1 MIAKW
6 IAGIVAVSCLVVA
19 MASLTCA
26 AVAGG
31 TGEAARKYRILHI
44 MSYHSPWRWT
54 DGQLHG
60 FKFGM
65 GGVAAEYRVFQMDTK
80 RRSSPGEKEQAGRE
94 ARKIIDSWK
103 PDLVYVTDDDAQQYV
118 TRYYVNKGIPFVF
131 SGVNRAP
138 SDYGFDGAANV
149 TGVLETEHFV
159 ESVRLLKAIVPKVRR
174 IAVLFDT
181 DPMWTPIIARMRAGS
196 RQFPDIDFV
205 GWDRI
210 VSFTAYRKK
219 IRALQSRADA
229 VALIG
234 IFNFKDPSGKNVP
247 YQDVLKWTAENSRLP
262 DFSLWIDRV
271 HYGTLCAVNV
281 SEAEQGI
288 AAGRIAR
295 AILVEGASPGSIP
308 QKPTVK
314 GVPVISIA
322 RAKKLGLKVKSGVLL
337 SSEVVTD
344 FQWERK

>member
-6 IAGIVAVSCLVVA
+6 IAGIVAVSCLVIV
-19 MASLTCA
+19 MASPACA
-26 AVAGG
+26 AGAGG
-31 TGEAARKYRILHI
+31 NGETSRKYRILHI

-65 GGVAAEYRVFQMDTK
+65 GGVASEYRVFQMDTK

-103 PDLVYVTDDDAQQYV
+103 PDLVYVTDDDAQEYV
-118 TRYYVNKGIPFVF
+118 TRHYVNKGIPFVF
-131 SGVNRAP
+131 SGVNRSP
-138 SDYGFDGAANV
+138 SHYGFDRVANV
-149 TGVLETEHFV
+149 TGVLETEHFA
-159 ESVRLLKAIVPKVRR
+159 ESVRLLKEIAPNVRR
-174 IAVLFDT
+174 IAVIFDT
-181 DPMWTPIIARMRAGS
+181 DPMWAPIMARMRAGT
-196 RQFPDIDFV
+196 RQFPDMDFV
-205 GWDRI
+205 SWDRI
-210 VSFTAYRKK
+210 ETFAEYRKK
-219 IRALQSRADA
+219 MHALQSRVDA

-234 IFNFKDPSGKNVP
+234 IFNFKDAAGRNVP

-262 DFSLWIDRV
+262 DFSLWVDRV

-281 SEAEQGI
+281 SESEQGI

-295 AILVEGASPGSIP
+295 AILVEGTSPGSIRP
-308 QKPTVK
+308 QPTVK

-322 RAKKLGLKVKSGVLL
+322 RAKKLGLRVKSGLLL
-337 SSEVVTD
+337 SSEVVPD

>member
-1 MIAKW
+1 MRAKW
-6 IAGIVAVSCLVVA
+6 IAGIVAASYLAIAMVSV
-19 MASLTCA
+19 TCA
-26 AVAGG
+26 ADAGG
-31 TGEAARKYRILHI
+31 NGDASRKKRILHI

-103 PDLVYVTDDDAQQYV
+103 PDLVYVTDDDAQEYV
-118 TRYYVNKGIPFVF
+118 TRHYVNKGIPFVF
-131 SGVNRAP
+131 SGVNRSPAH
-138 SDYGFDGAANV
+138 YGFDRATNV

-159 ESVRLLKAIVPKVRR
+159 ESVRLLKEIVPNIRR
-174 IAVLFDT
+174 IAVIFDT
-181 DPMWTPIIARMRAGS
+181 DPMWSPIMARMRAGS

-205 GWDRI
+205 AWDRI
-210 VSFTAYRKK
+210 ESFAAYRNR
-219 IRALQSRADA
+219 IRALQSRVDA

-234 IFNFKDPSGKNVP
+234 IFTFKDSSGKNVP
-247 YQDVLKWTAENSRLP
+247 YQNVLKWTAENSRLP

-281 SEAEQGI
+281 SETEQGI

-295 AILVEGASPGSIP
+295 AILVEGASPGSIRP
-308 QKPTVK
+308 QPTVK

-322 RAKKLGLKVKSGVLL
+322 RAKKLGLRVKSGLLL
-337 SSEVVTD
+337 SSEVVAD

>member
-1 MIAKW
+1 VTVKW
-6 IAGIVAVSCLVVA
+6 IAGIVAASYLVIAMVSV
-19 MASLTCA
+19 TCA
-26 AVAGG
+26 AGAGG
-31 TGEAARKYRILHI
+31 KGTEARKYRILHI

-80 RRSSPGEKEQAGRE
+80 RKSSRKEKQQAGRE
-94 ARKIIDSWK
+94 AREIIDSWK
-103 PDLVYVTDDDAQQYV
+103 PDLVYVTDDDAQEYV
-118 TRYYVNKGIPFVF
+118 TQHYVNKEIPFVF

-138 SDYGFDGAANV
+138 SDYGFEGAVNV
-149 TGVLETEHFV
+149 TGVLEKEHFV
-159 ESVRLLKAIVPKVRR
+159 ESVRLLKEIVPNVRR

-181 DPMWTPIIARMRAGS
+181 DPMWTPIIARMREGA
-196 RQFPDIDFV
+196 RLFPDIDFV

-210 VSFTAYRKK
+210 ESFAAYRKK
-219 IRALQSRADA
+219 IRALQTRADA

-234 IFNFKDPSGKNVP
+234 IFTFKDASGRNVP
-247 YQDVLKWTAENSRLP
+247 YQDVLKWTVENSRIP
-262 DFSLWIDRV
+262 DFSFWIDRV

-281 SEAEQGI
+281 SETEQGI

-295 AILVEGASPGSIP
+295 AILVEGKSPGSIP

-322 RAKKLGLKVKSGVLL
+322 RAKKLGIKVKSAVLL
-337 SSEVVTD
+337 SSEVVSD